1 MEFPPLNAII
11 DIISSSRNSY
21 IIIDILIGFKHKFY
35 FIHQNI
41 TIWSYKID
49 NGNGGKLHLCLK
61 QKCLKI
67 KVYEMAEIN

>member
-21 IIIDILIGFKHKFY
+21 IIMDILIGLKHKFN

-49 NGNGGKLHLCLK
+49 NGNVGKLHLCLK

-67 KVYEMAEIN
+67 KVYEMAGIN